1 MCTTHELKVKAQYC
15 QTLINN
21 CQDVSV
27 IIDICQSISENL
39 HRSQI
44 FLKLHEG
51 FHLHQVEC
59 AQHIN
64 LKSKLKIKA
73 RNCNLNSRKESEKT
87 NHQTCQNF

>member
-1 MCTTHELKVKAQYC
+1 MECVQHELNFKTQYC

-21 CQDVSV
+21 NYLLLL
-27 IIDICQSISENL
+27 IFAKASENL